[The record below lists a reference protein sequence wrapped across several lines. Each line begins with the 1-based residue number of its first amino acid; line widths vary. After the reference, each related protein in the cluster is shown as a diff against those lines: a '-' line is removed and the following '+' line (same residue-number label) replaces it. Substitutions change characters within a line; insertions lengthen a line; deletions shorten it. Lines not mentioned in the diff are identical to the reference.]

1 MHVGC
6 NRWSYIRV
14 ILGATFRSFWDNG
27 KIERLFGV
35 LGSEFTDSCCIWGP
49 CIPGHIRRNHG

>member
-1 MHVGC
+1 M
-6 NRWSYIRV
+6 RV

-35 LGSEFTDSCCIWGP
+35 LGSEFSDSCCIWGP
-49 CIPGHIRRNHG
+49 CIPGHIRRNHV